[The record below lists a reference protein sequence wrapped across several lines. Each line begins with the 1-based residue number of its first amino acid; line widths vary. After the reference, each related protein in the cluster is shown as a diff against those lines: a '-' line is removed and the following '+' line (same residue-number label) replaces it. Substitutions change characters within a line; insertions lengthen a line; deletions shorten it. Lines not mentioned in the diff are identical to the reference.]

1 MVKFIPTRVYVERG
15 CEAYSLGRALTEK
28 YRAQGVPIIPI
39 DDHNRIPEL
48 RERPDAD
55 FPQMKRYLVLGI
67 RKSLTHQRNNKTSD
81 FLVPYTSSGCSAMC
95 LYCYLVC
102 TYYTSAYL
110 RVFVNREAMMAKLKR
125 AAEKY
130 PGSVFEIGSNSDL
143 VLENSVSGNLE
154 WTIEQ
159 FADVRN
165 ARLTLPTKFDM
176 VDPLLELRHGHN
188 VTIRVSLNPDEIIR
202 RVEFGTSRLD
212 ARIAALNKLYHAGYD
227 VGILIAPIIM
237 IEGWQEMYERLF
249 QKMAES
255 IDPAIL
261 RGVQLEII
269 YMTYGMVTEKINQEA
284 FPGAITLH
292 DRESMAFC
300 GRSRYGYTQP
310 VKAEASAFL
319 RERIAHWLPEANIA
333 YIV

>member
-1 MVKFIPTRVYVERG
+1 
-15 CEAYSLGRALTEK
+15 
-28 YRAQGVPIIPI
+28 
-39 DDHNRIPEL
+39 
-48 RERPDAD
+48 
-55 FPQMKRYLVLGI
+55 
-67 RKSLTHQRNNKTSD
+67 
-81 FLVPYTSSGCSAMC
+81 
-95 LYCYLVC
+95 
-102 TYYTSAYL
+102 
-110 RVFVNREAMMAKLKR
+110 
-125 AAEKY
+125 
-130 PGSVFEIGSNSDL
+130 
-143 VLENSVSGNLE
+143 GNLE
-154 WTIEQ
+154 GTIEQ
-159 FADVRN
+159 CADVRN